1 MSKAILKFDLSD
13 PDDLQ
18 DFKRVTKA
26 NDMAFTL
33 FEIFRN
39 MKKSLEWDI
48 DAKISEAKNKGEEF
62 NSLDVLDLIYDA
74 MYEKLEENNINIDD
88 LVR

>member
-13 PDDLQ
+13 PDDLI
-18 DFKRVTKA
+18 DFKRTTKA

-39 MKKSLEWDI
+39 TKKGLEWDI
-48 DAKISEAKNKGEEF
+48 STKISDAKDKGEEF
-62 NSLDVLDLIYDA
+62 SAFDALDLIYDTLF
-74 MYEKLEENNINIDD
+74 EKLNDNDINIDD
-88 LVR
+88 LV

>member
-18 DFKRVTKA
+18 DFKRAVKA
-26 NDMAFTL
+26 GDMAFTL

-39 MKKSLEWDI
+39 TKKGLEWDI
-48 DAKISEAKNKGEEF
+48 AAKISEAKDKGEEF
-62 NSLDVLDLIYDA
+62 SAFDALDLIYDTLF
-74 MYEKLEENNINIDD
+74 EKLNENDINIDD
-88 LVR
+88 LV